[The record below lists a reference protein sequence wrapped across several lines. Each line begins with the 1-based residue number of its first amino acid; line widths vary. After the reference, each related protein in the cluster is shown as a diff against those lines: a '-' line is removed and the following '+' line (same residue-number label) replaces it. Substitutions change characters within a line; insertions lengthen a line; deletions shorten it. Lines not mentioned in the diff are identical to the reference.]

1 MIPNTRVIAVCSN
14 QIGRAGN
21 VAHVVG
27 QLIGDGNGEVD
38 GSVMRDQFELVID
51 IGLAICAVARVDGSA
66 ASLKVTGSVAV
77 RLCTRGHLD
86 QFFGRVARDGVLV
99 LSRSTIGFVLEVDGL
114 PFAKSFVIAERVV
127 LGDLNSIDL
136 SAGIAVLLEYQL
148 EGLDVRIELICRK
161 AAI

>member
-1 MIPNTRVIAVCSN
+1 
-14 QIGRAGN
+14 
-21 VAHVVG
+21 
-27 QLIGDGNGEVD
+27 
-38 GSVMRDQFELVID
+38 MRDQFELVID

-66 ASLKVTGSVAV
+66 AGLKVTGSVAG

-99 LSRSTIGFVLEVDGL
+99 LIGTAFGFVLEVDGL
-114 PFAKSFVIAERVV
+114 SCAKSVVIAERVV

-148 EGLDVRIELICRK
+148 ERLDVRIKLICRK
-161 AAI
+161 DVI